1 MSVGMAASLCGG
13 CLRGRMRLPLLI
25 KINRAGHASHGS
37 ATRPALFLISS
48 ERKSLPYRFTVTAYW
63 AIHNI
68 LFLKYT
74 SASFR
79 RLYHKLTVY
88 GMVCLIPYWMI
99 AAAKTGILLN
109 GTEGVIR
116 TWYNKKDRADLA
128 DYNLLLKEVEMG
140 AQGADERLTLLKGS
154 MSNTAQ
160 AAVKAANGGVV
171 ALDKLN
177 KGFNWAALG
186 ATALNAAISFGI
198 SVLLS
203 AAVSLIS
210 NYIHRLERAHQATAE
225 TIAEYEKQESSIAS
239 LNDSLDKNYGKL
251 RELHALK
258 DTDKWNDTLEEQYK
272 TLQRQT
278 LELEQQLELE
288 RSKATLTQK
297 DVADKLKD
305 EANKNENQ
313 GYVSRIRMDRVAM
326 HTHGGAVNTRAALSE
341 SEYIDESIGI
351 IENLNNVQ
359 SNTGRLTAIQVQQYQ
374 DIARELMRILTLRQ
388 EWIKQGEGNPWLT
401 IEIDQW
407 KELVRTIQGV
417 LNPDI
422 YNFKGPDDTAG
433 YVSRSIESA
442 PKAVYAQIQ
451 GADKTDFLNQT
462 SKDSAAYA
470 WVTEQ
475 AHKAQMSVEAYVDE
489 LVKLSI
495 MTDNVV
501 PKQDDLASSLLDIAK
516 VANNDLED
524 AAKAYE
530 ALESAVSDYN
540 DAGYITDDT
549 LQAINDRLPG
559 VLELLMDEN
568 GQLTDNAA
576 AAMGSTDSLI
586 KFIRAQL
593 QAQLE
598 AARTN
603 YQNLVNELN
612 RVKAAADGSAASMA
626 AVIAAQANLA
636 LAGKGVQDA
645 QDALDNFNKYAE
657 SGAFTSKGRSGGGGG
672 SKSIYSQQYEEITNL
687 TEHYIKMSEL
697 RQKRMSEESD
707 EYKAESK
714 QQFLYYQQLAQQTY
728 AEISRLRAKG
738 YTEADAD
745 FRKLLQNY
753 EGYLNSMYDIAK
765 AMWEQEKQERIKAIQ
780 QQIDDENDRWES
792 RKKQLD
798 HEKDYYEALLD
809 LEERYLDTIGDV
821 HKEIRSLDKELAA
834 AKAYPEGTN
843 LSLFT
848 DDEHDHLVAQLRDV
862 EAEATD
868 LYTKYQEKLA
878 SVSAENT
885 YELSHITDEFQRQY
899 EILLKQY
906 EISKAD
912 LAVARA
918 RRELENVLNERN
930 VAMLVNGV
938 WTWVAD
944 PESVKAAVEA
954 VYDAEQDAEDKLT
967 DLFNTQR
974 TQLLEETISNIEL
987 QTNIEQ
993 AAHDKI
999 IEGLEKMIEEI
1010 EDMEFVFEDFIQQ
1023 LLDGADGIAAALA
1036 SAIAAINAAASG
1048 IGGGGPGGS
1057 GPGAGGS
1064 YTPKTGVPVIAKKGY
1079 KEGYTVMLKPNGE
1092 VRVAPDPILEDI
1104 KKMAHDKNREKVLG
1118 RYAAGGVADYTGHAH
1133 LDGSKSS
1140 PEVIFNSNDAAKLY
1154 HLVHTTPN
1162 LVDKLIGNVQA
1173 KFEAIL
1179 PAGFKGSGNPSM
1191 TTDNSR
1197 KVYWNGN
1204 VLMEGHDADNFLTM
1218 LERVLPV
1225 V

>member
-1 MSVGMAASLCGG
+1 
-13 CLRGRMRLPLLI
+13 
-25 KINRAGHASHGS
+25 
-37 ATRPALFLISS
+37 
-48 ERKSLPYRFTVTAYW
+48 
-63 AIHNI
+63 
-68 LFLKYT
+68 
-74 SASFR
+74 
-79 RLYHKLTVY
+79 
-88 GMVCLIPYWMI
+88 MVCLIPYWMI
-99 AAAKTGILLN
+99 VAAKTGILLN
-109 GTEGVIR
+109 GTKGVIR
-116 TWYNKKDRADLA
+116 TWYNKKDIADLA

-140 AQGADERLTLLKGS
+140 AQGADKRLQLLTGS
-154 MSNTAQ
+154 MSSTAQ
-160 AAVKAANGGVV
+160 AAVKAANGGTV
-171 ALDKLN
+171 AITNLGKTFD
-177 KGFNWAALG
+177 WAALK
-186 ATALNAAISFGI
+186 AQALNAAVGMGIGLLIS
-198 SVLLS
+198 L
-203 AAVSLIS
+203 AVSTLTTLID
-210 NYIHRLERAHQATAE
+210 NYIRRVEIAHEATAE
-225 TIAEYEKQESSIAS
+225 TIADYEKQESSIAS
-239 LNDSLDKNYGKL
+239 LNNSLDENYGKL

-278 LELEQQLELE
+278 LELEQQLALE
-288 RSKATLTQK
+288 ESKAALTQK

-313 GYVSRIRMDRVAM
+313 AYASRIRMDRVVM
-326 HTHGGAVNTRAALSE
+326 HTHGGAVNTRASLSE

-359 SNTGRLTAIQVQQYQ
+359 IKTGRLTASQVQQYQ
-374 DIARELMRILTLRQ
+374 DIARELMRIVTLRQ

-401 IEIDQW
+401 VEIDQW
-407 KELVRTIQGV
+407 KELVRRIQGV

-422 YNFKGPDDTAG
+422 YNFVGLEDTTG
-433 YVSRSIESA
+433 YVRRSIESA
-442 PKAVYAQIQ
+442 LKSGELSQAVYAAQIQ

-475 AHKAQMSVEAYVDE
+475 AHKARMSVEAYVDE
-489 LVKLSI
+489 LVKLGI

-524 AAKAYE
+524 AAEAFE

-697 RQKRMSEESD
+697 RQKRMSEESS
-707 EYKAESK
+707 EYKAESR
-714 QQFLYYQQLAQQTY
+714 QQFLYYQQLAEQTY

-738 YTEADAD
+738 YTEANAD

-753 EGYLNSMYDIAK
+753 ESYLGSMYSIAK
-765 AMWEQEKQERIKAIQ
+765 AIWEQEKQERIDAIQ
-780 QQIDDENDRWES
+780 DQIDAENDRWEA
-792 RKKQLD
+792 REKQLN
-798 HEKDYYEALLD
+798 HEKDYYKALLE
-809 LEERYLDTIGDV
+809 LEQKYLDTIGDI
-821 HKEIRSLDKELAA
+821 HTEIRDLDKELAM
-834 AKAYPEGTN
+834 AKVYPEGTN
-843 LSLFT
+843 LDLFT
-848 DDEHDHLVAQLRDV
+848 DEEHDRLVAQLRDI
-862 EAEATD
+862 EKEATN
-868 LYTKYQEKLA
+868 LYTKYQEKLS
-878 SVSAENT
+878 SVAADNT

-954 VYDAEQDAEDKLT
+954 VYEAEQTSEDALT

-987 QTNIEQ
+987 QRATEE
-993 AAHDKI
+993 AMHDKI
-999 IEGLEKMIEEI
+999 IEGLQDQLEQIRKTKFCFEE
-1010 EDMEFVFEDFIQQ
+1010 FIKT
-1023 LLDGADGIAAALA
+1023 LLEGADGVAAAIASLIASLA
-1036 SAIAAINAAASG
+1036 G
-1048 IGGGGPGGS
+1048 FTGGGS
-1057 GPGAGGS
+1057 
-1064 YTPKTGVPVIAKKGY
+1064 KKGGTTTTT
-1079 KEGYTVMLKPNGE
+1079 KPRNDLKVYNK
-1092 VRVAPDPILEDI
+1092 RS
-1104 KKMAHDKNREKVLG
+1104 KNDLTQSKHSKNDLTQSKRSKNDLTQSKRLKLG
-1118 RYAAGGVADYTGHAH
+1118 GTGRGSSFATGGVVNFTGPAH
-1133 LDGSKSS
+1133 LDGTQTD
-1140 PEVIFNSNDAAKLY
+1140 PEVIFNSADAAKLY

-1162 LVDKLIGNVQA
+1162 LVDKLLGNVQA
-1173 KFEAIL
+1173 KFEAVL

>member
-1 MSVGMAASLCGG
+1 
-13 CLRGRMRLPLLI
+13 
-25 KINRAGHASHGS
+25 
-37 ATRPALFLISS
+37 
-48 ERKSLPYRFTVTAYW
+48 
-63 AIHNI
+63 
-68 LFLKYT
+68 
-74 SASFR
+74 
-79 RLYHKLTVY
+79 
-88 GMVCLIPYWMI
+88 MVCLIPYWMI

-109 GTEGVIR
+109 GTKGVIR
-116 TWYNKKDRADLA
+116 TWYNKKDIEDLTE
-128 DYNLLLKEVEMG
+128 YNLLLKEVEMG
-140 AQGADERLTLLKGS
+140 AQGADKRLQLFSGT

-160 AAVKAANGGVV
+160 AAARAANGGVV

-210 NYIHRLERAHQATAE
+210 NYIHRLEIAHEATAQ

-239 LNDSLDKNYGKL
+239 LNDSLDENYGKL

-288 RSKATLTQK
+288 EAKATLTQK

-313 GYVSRIRMDRVAM
+313 GYVSRIRMDRVVM

-359 SNTGRLTAIQVQQYQ
+359 SQTGRLTAIQVQQYQ

-401 IEIDQW
+401 TEIDQW

-422 YNFKGPDDTAG
+422 YNFKGLEDTTG
-433 YVSRSIESA
+433 YVRRSIESA
-442 PKAVYAQIQ
+442 PPAYAAQIQ

-489 LVKLSI
+489 LVRLDI

-738 YTEADAD
+738 YTEANAD

-780 QQIDDENDRWES
+780 KQIDDENDRWES

>member
-1 MSVGMAASLCGG
+1 
-13 CLRGRMRLPLLI
+13 
-25 KINRAGHASHGS
+25 
-37 ATRPALFLISS
+37 
-48 ERKSLPYRFTVTAYW
+48 
-63 AIHNI
+63 
-68 LFLKYT
+68 
-74 SASFR
+74 
-79 RLYHKLTVY
+79 
-88 GMVCLIPYWMI
+88 MI
-99 AAAKTGILLN
+99 VAAKTGILLN
-109 GTEGVIR
+109 GTKGVIR
-116 TWYNKKDRADLA
+116 TWYNKKDIADLA

-140 AQGADERLTLLKGS
+140 AQGADIRLASLKGS
-154 MSNTAQ
+154 MSSTAQ
-160 AAVKAANGGVV
+160 AAVKAANGGTV
-171 ALDKLN
+171 ALTNLGKTFD
-177 KGFNWAALG
+177 WAALK
-186 ATALNAAISFGI
+186 AQALNAAVGMGIGLLIS
-198 SVLLS
+198 L
-203 AAVSLIS
+203 AVSTLTTLID
-210 NYIHRLERAHQATAE
+210 NYIRRLEIAHEATAE

-272 TLQRQT
+272 TLQNQT
-278 LELEQQLELE
+278 LELEQQLALE
-288 RSKATLTQK
+288 EAKVALTQK

-313 GYVSRIRMDRVAM
+313 TYVSRIRMDRVVM
-326 HTHGGAVNTRAALSE
+326 HTHGGAVNTRDALSE

-359 SNTGRLTAIQVQQYQ
+359 SENGRLTASQVQQYQ
-374 DIARELMRILTLRQ
+374 DIARELMRIVTLRQ

-401 IEIDQW
+401 VEIDQW
-407 KELVRTIQGV
+407 KELVRRIQGV

-422 YNFKGPDDTAG
+422 YNFVGLEDTTG
-433 YVSRSIESA
+433 YVRRSIESA
-442 PKAVYAQIQ
+442 LKSGELSRAVYAAQIQ

-475 AHKAQMSVEAYVDE
+475 AHKARMSVEAYVDE
-489 LVKLSI
+489 LVKLGI

-516 VANNDLED
+516 VANNDLEA

-559 VLELLMDEN
+559 VLDLLMDEN

-738 YTEADAD
+738 YTEANAD

-780 QQIDDENDRWES
+780 KQIDDENDRWES

-1048 IGGGGPGGS
+1048 IGGGGGSGGS
-1057 GPGAGGS
+1057 GSGAGGS
-1064 YTPKTGVPVIAKKGY
+1064 YTPKTGVPVIA

-1162 LVDKLIGNVQA
+1162 LVDKLLGNVQA
-1173 KFEAIL
+1173 KFEAVL
-1179 PAGFKGSGNPSM
+1179 PAGFNGSSNPSM

>member
-1 MSVGMAASLCGG
+1 M
-13 CLRGRMRLPLLI
+13 
-25 KINRAGHASHGS
+25 
-37 ATRPALFLISS
+37 
-48 ERKSLPYRFTVTAYW
+48 
-63 AIHNI
+63 
-68 LFLKYT
+68 T
-74 SASFR
+74 S
-79 RLYHKLTVY
+79 
-88 GMVCLIPYWMI
+88 
-99 AAAKTGILLN
+99 
-109 GTEGVIR
+109 
-116 TWYNKKDRADLA
+116 
-128 DYNLLLKEVEMG
+128 
-140 AQGADERLTLLKGS
+140 
-154 MSNTAQ
+154 TAQ
-160 AAVKAANGGVV
+160 AAAKAANGGTV
-171 ALDKLN
+171 ALKNLGDT
-177 KGFNWAALG
+177 FDWAALK
-186 ATALNAAISFGI
+186 AQALNAAVGMGIGLLIS
-198 SVLLS
+198 L
-203 AAVSLIS
+203 AVSTLTTLID
-210 NYIHRLERAHQATAE
+210 NYIRRAEIAHEATAE
-225 TIAEYEKQESSIAS
+225 TIAEYEKQESSLAS

-272 TLQRQT
+272 TLQNQT
-278 LELEQQLELE
+278 LELEQQLALE
-288 RSKATLTQK
+288 EAKATLNQK

-305 EANKNENQ
+305 EAETTEGVLYYNPVDGNEAPHQ
-313 GYVSRIRMDRVAM
+313 ASWWESFGVSGPITSSTTGLTVAW
-326 HTHGGAVNTRAALSE
+326 
-341 SEYIDESIGI
+341 
-351 IENLNNVQ
+351 VQ
-359 SNTGRLTAIQVQQYQ
+359 SQSETVQDVISKLEEYNAILEQGNELTVEQVERYRNLAKFLSPIITQY
-374 DIARELMRILTLRQ
+374 Q

-401 IEIDQW
+401 TEIDQW
-407 KELVRTIQGV
+407 KELVRIIQGV

-422 YNFKGPDDTAG
+422 YNFKGLEDTTG
-433 YVSRSIESA
+433 YVRRSIESA
-442 PKAVYAQIQ
+442 LQSGELSQAVYAAQIQ

-475 AHKAQMSVEAYVDE
+475 AHAAQMSVEAYVDE
-489 LVKLSI
+489 LVKLGI

-645 QDALDNFNKYAE
+645 QDALDHFNKYAE

-697 RQKRMSEESD
+697 RQKRMNEESS
-707 EYKAESK
+707 EYKAESR
-714 QQFLYYQQLAQQTY
+714 QQFLYYQQLAEQTY

-738 YTEADAD
+738 YTEANAD

-753 EGYLNSMYDIAK
+753 ESYLGSMYSIAK
-765 AMWEQEKQERIKAIQ
+765 AIWEQEKQERMEAVQ
-780 QQIDDENDRWES
+780 DQIDAENDRWEA
-792 RKKQLD
+792 REKQLN
-798 HEKDYYEALLD
+798 HERDYYKALLE
-809 LEERYLDTIGDV
+809 LEQKYLDTIGDI
-821 HKEIRSLDKELAA
+821 HTEIRDLDKELAM
-834 AKAYPEGTN
+834 AKVYPEGTN
-843 LSLFT
+843 LDLFT
-848 DDEHDHLVAQLRDV
+848 DEEHDRLVAQLRDI
-862 EAEATD
+862 EKEATN
-868 LYTKYQEKLA
+868 LYTKYQEKLS
-878 SVSAENT
+878 SVAADNT

-954 VYDAEQDAEDKLT
+954 VYEAEQTSEDALT

-987 QTNIEQ
+987 QR
-993 AAHDKI
+993 AAEEAMHDKI
-999 IEGLEKMIEEI
+999 IDGLQDSLEQVQK
-1010 EDMEFVFEDFIQQ
+1010 MEFCFEEFIQT
-1023 LLDGADGIAAALA
+1023 LLEGTDGIASAFAA
-1036 SAIAAINAAASG
+1036 AIAKLSG
-1048 IGGGGPGGS
+1048 VFGNGKAGGGKNKQIVVSAGSKRPTGLNDGDIIYYRDGGGS
-1057 GPGAGGS
+1057 
-1064 YTPKTGVPVIAKKGY
+1064 V
-1079 KEGYTVMLKPNGE
+1079 N
-1092 VRVAPDPILEDI
+1092 PILVGGPNPLPIGFAKGSFSKPAYTGKGNEWWNEVI
-1104 KKMAHDKNREKVLG
+1104 LKYGGKG
-1118 RYAAGGVADYTGHAH
+1118 WGPSFSTGGVVNFTGPAH
-1133 LDGSKSS
+1133 LDGTQTD
-1140 PEVIFNSNDAAKLY
+1140 PEVIFNSADAAKLY

>member
-1 MSVGMAASLCGG
+1 MLV
-13 CLRGRMRLPLLI
+13 I
-25 KINRAGHASHGS
+25 
-37 ATRPALFLISS
+37 
-48 ERKSLPYRFTVTAYW
+48 
-63 AIHNI
+63 
-68 LFLKYT
+68 
-74 SASFR
+74 
-79 RLYHKLTVY
+79 
-88 GMVCLIPYWMI
+88 
-99 AAAKTGILLN
+99 AAKTGTLIGGQSATIRSWYSKQDIKDITYYNQLVDLMNRGKLSASELN
-109 GTEGVIR
+109 EEIS
-116 TWYNKKDRADLA
+116 DLSQ
-128 DYNLLLKEVEMG
+128 N
-140 AQGADERLTLLKGS
+140 

-160 AAVKAANGGVV
+160 AAVKAANGGTV
-171 ALDKLN
+171 ALTNLGKTFD
-177 KGFNWAALG
+177 WAALK
-186 ATALNAAISFGI
+186 AQALNAAVGMGIGLLIS
-198 SVLLS
+198 L
-203 AAVSLIS
+203 AVSTLTTLID
-210 NYIHRLERAHQATAE
+210 NYIRRVEIAHEATAE
-225 TIAEYEKQESSIAS
+225 TIADYEKQESSIAS
-239 LNDSLDKNYGKL
+239 LNNSLDENYGKL

-278 LELEQQLELE
+278 LELEQQLALE
-288 RSKATLTQK
+288 ESKAALTQK

-313 GYVSRIRMDRVAM
+313 TYVSRIRMDRVVT
-326 HTHGGAVNTRAALSE
+326 HTHGGAVNTRASLSE

-359 SNTGRLTAIQVQQYQ
+359 IKTGRLTASQVQQYQ
-374 DIARELMRILTLRQ
+374 DIARELMRIVTLRQ

-401 IEIDQW
+401 VEIDQW
-407 KELVRTIQGV
+407 KELVRYIQGV

-422 YNFKGPDDTAG
+422 YNFKGSEDTTG
-433 YVSRSIESA
+433 YVRRSIESA

-470 WVTEQ
+470 WVAEQ
-475 AHKAQMSVEAYVDE
+475 AHNARMSVEEYVDE
-489 LVKLSI
+489 LVKLGI

-530 ALESAVSDYN
+530 ALEGAVSDYN

-612 RVKAAADGSAASMA
+612 RVKAAADGSVASIF
-626 AVIAAQANLA
+626 AVSDAQTALA

-645 QDALDNFNKYAE
+645 QDALDRFNKYAE

-738 YTEADAD
+738 YTEANAD

-780 QQIDDENDRWES
+780 KQIDDENDRWES

-1048 IGGGGPGGS
+1048 IGGGPGGS

-1064 YTPKTGVPVIAKKGY
+1064 YTPKTGVPVIAKGVPVIA

-1162 LVDKLIGNVQA
+1162 LVDKLLGNVQA
-1173 KFEAIL
+1173 KFEAVL
-1179 PAGFKGSGNPSM
+1179 PAGFKGNGNPSM

>member
-1 MSVGMAASLCGG
+1 
-13 CLRGRMRLPLLI
+13 
-25 KINRAGHASHGS
+25 
-37 ATRPALFLISS
+37 
-48 ERKSLPYRFTVTAYW
+48 
-63 AIHNI
+63 
-68 LFLKYT
+68 
-74 SASFR
+74 
-79 RLYHKLTVY
+79 
-88 GMVCLIPYWMI
+88 MVCLIPYWMI
-99 AAAKTGILLN
+99 VAAKTGILLN
-109 GTEGVIR
+109 GTKGVIR
-116 TWYNKKDRADLA
+116 TWYNKKDIADLA

-140 AQGADERLTLLKGS
+140 AQGADIRLASLKGS
-154 MSNTAQ
+154 MSSTAQ
-160 AAVKAANGGVV
+160 AAVKAANGGTV
-171 ALDKLN
+171 ALTNLGKTFD
-177 KGFNWAALG
+177 WAALK
-186 ATALNAAISFGI
+186 AQALNAAVGMGIGLLIS
-198 SVLLS
+198 L
-203 AAVSLIS
+203 AVSTLTTLID
-210 NYIHRLERAHQATAE
+210 NYIRRAEIAHEATAE
-225 TIAEYEKQESSIAS
+225 TIADYEKQESSIAS
-239 LNDSLDKNYGKL
+239 LNNSLDENYGKL

-278 LELEQQLELE
+278 LELEQQLALE
-288 RSKATLTQK
+288 ESKAALTQK

-305 EANKNENQ
+305 EAETTEGALYYNPVDGNEAPHQ
-313 GYVSRIRMDRVAM
+313 ASWWESFGVRGPITSSTTGLTVAW
-326 HTHGGAVNTRAALSE
+326 
-341 SEYIDESIGI
+341 
-351 IENLNNVQ
+351 VQ
-359 SNTGRLTAIQVQQYQ
+359 SQSETVQDVIGKLEEYNAILENGNELTVEQVEHYRNLAEFLSPIITQY
-374 DIARELMRILTLRQ
+374 Q

-401 IEIDQW
+401 VEIDQW
-407 KELVRTIQGV
+407 KELVRIIQDV

-422 YNFKGPDDTAG
+422 YNFKGPEDTTG
-433 YVSRSIESA
+433 YVRRSIESA

-470 WVTEQ
+470 WVAEQ
-475 AHKAQMSVEAYVDE
+475 AHNARMSVEEYVDE
-489 LVKLSI
+489 LVKLGI

-530 ALESAVSDYN
+530 ALEGAVSDYN

-612 RVKAAADGSAASMA
+612 RVKAAADGSVASIF
-626 AVIAAQANLA
+626 AVSDAQTALA

-645 QDALDNFNKYAE
+645 QDALDRFNKYAE

-738 YTEADAD
+738 YTEANAD

-780 QQIDDENDRWES
+780 KQIDDENDRWES

-1048 IGGGGPGGS
+1048 IGGGPGGSGPGGS

-1064 YTPKTGVPVIAKKGY
+1064 YTPKTGVPVIAKK
-1079 KEGYTVMLKPNGE
+1079 GYTVMLKPNGE

-1162 LVDKLIGNVQA
+1162 LVDKLLGNVQA
-1173 KFEAIL
+1173 EFEAVL

>member
-1 MSVGMAASLCGG
+1 
-13 CLRGRMRLPLLI
+13 
-25 KINRAGHASHGS
+25 
-37 ATRPALFLISS
+37 
-48 ERKSLPYRFTVTAYW
+48 
-63 AIHNI
+63 
-68 LFLKYT
+68 
-74 SASFR
+74 
-79 RLYHKLTVY
+79 
-88 GMVCLIPYWMI
+88 MVCLIPYWMI

-109 GTEGVIR
+109 GTKGVIR
-116 TWYNKKDRADLA
+116 TWYNKKDIEQLA

-140 AQGADERLTLLKGS
+140 AQGADKRLQLLTGS
-154 MSNTAQ
+154 MSSTAQ
-160 AAVKAANGGVV
+160 AAVKAANGGTV
-171 ALDKLN
+171 ALKNLGYAFD
-177 KGFNWAALG
+177 WAALK
-186 ATALNAAISFGI
+186 AQALNAAVGMGIGLLIS
-198 SVLLS
+198 L
-203 AAVSLIS
+203 AVSTLTTLID
-210 NYIHRLERAHQATAE
+210 NYTHRLERAHEATAE
-225 TIAEYEKQESSIAS
+225 TIAEYEKQESSLAS

-272 TLQRQT
+272 TLQSQT

-288 RSKATLTQK
+288 KAKATLTQK

-313 GYVSRIRMDRVAM
+313 TYASRIRMEPVRN
-326 HTHGGAVNTRAALSE
+326 THGGAAKARAELSE

-351 IENLNNVQ
+351 IKHLNNVQ
-359 SNTGRLTAIQVQQYQ
+359 SENGRLTASQVQLYQ
-374 DIARELMRILTLRQ
+374 DVASELMRIVTLRQ

-401 IEIDQW
+401 VEIDQW
-407 KELVRTIQGV
+407 KELVRIIQGV

-422 YNFKGPDDTAG
+422 YNFVEPEDTTG
-433 YVSRSIESA
+433 YVRRSIESA
-442 PKAVYAQIQ
+442 LQSGELSQAVYAQIQ

-475 AHKAQMSVEAYVDE
+475 AHAAQMSVEAYVDE
-489 LVKLSI
+489 LVKLGI

-524 AAKAYE
+524 AAEAYE

-657 SGAFTSKGRSGGGGG
+657 SGAFTSKGKSGGGGG

-697 RQKRMSEESD
+697 RQKRMNEESS
-707 EYKAESK
+707 EYKAESR
-714 QQFLYYQQLAQQTY
+714 QQFLYYQQLAEQTY

-738 YTEADAD
+738 YTEANAD

-753 EGYLNSMYDIAK
+753 ESYLGSMYSIAK
-765 AMWEQEKQERIKAIQ
+765 AIWEQEKQERMEAVQ
-780 QQIDDENDRWES
+780 DQIDAENDRWEA
-792 RKKQLD
+792 REKQLN
-798 HEKDYYEALLD
+798 HERDYYKALLE
-809 LEERYLDTIGDV
+809 LEQKYLDTIGDI
-821 HKEIRSLDKELAA
+821 HTEIRDLDKELAM
-834 AKAYPEGTN
+834 AKVYLEGTN
-843 LSLFT
+843 LDLFT
-848 DDEHDHLVAQLRDV
+848 DEEHDRLVAQLRDI
-862 EAEATD
+862 EKEATN
-868 LYTKYQEKLA
+868 LYTKYQEKLS
-878 SVSAENT
+878 SVAADNT

-954 VYDAEQDAEDKLT
+954 VYEAEQTSEDALT

-987 QTNIEQ
+987 QRATEE
-993 AAHDKI
+993 AMHDKI
-999 IEGLEKMIEEI
+999 IEGLQDQLEQIRKTKFCFEE
-1010 EDMEFVFEDFIQQ
+1010 FIKT
-1023 LLDGADGIAAALA
+1023 LLEGADGVAAAIASLIASLA
-1036 SAIAAINAAASG
+1036 G
-1048 IGGGGPGGS
+1048 FTGGGS
-1057 GPGAGGS
+1057 
-1064 YTPKTGVPVIAKKGY
+1064 KKGGTTTTT
-1079 KEGYTVMLKPNGE
+1079 KPRNDLKVYNK
-1092 VRVAPDPILEDI
+1092 RS
-1104 KKMAHDKNREKVLG
+1104 KNDLTQSKHSKNDLTQSKRSKNDLTQSKRLKLG
-1118 RYAAGGVADYTGHAH
+1118 GTGRGSSFATGGVVNFTGPAH
-1133 LDGSKSS
+1133 LDGTQTD
-1140 PEVIFNSNDAAKLY
+1140 PEVIFNSADAAKLY

-1204 VLMEGHDADNFLTM
+1204 VLMEGQDADNFLTM

>member
-1 MSVGMAASLCGG
+1 
-13 CLRGRMRLPLLI
+13 
-25 KINRAGHASHGS
+25 
-37 ATRPALFLISS
+37 
-48 ERKSLPYRFTVTAYW
+48 
-63 AIHNI
+63 
-68 LFLKYT
+68 
-74 SASFR
+74 
-79 RLYHKLTVY
+79 
-88 GMVCLIPYWMI
+88 MVCLIPYWMI

-109 GTEGVIR
+109 GTKGVIR
-116 TWYNKKDRADLA
+116 TWYNKKDREDLA
-128 DYNLLLKEVEMG
+128 DYNLLLKEVKIG
-140 AQGADERLTLLKGS
+140 AQGADERLKLLKGS

-186 ATALNAAISFGI
+186 AAALNAAVNFGL
-198 SVLLS
+198 SVFLS
-203 AAVSLIS
+203 VAVSLIS
-210 NYIHRLERAHQATAE
+210 DYIHRVERAHEATAE
-225 TIAEYEKQESSIAS
+225 TIAEYEKQESSVAS
-239 LNDSLDKNYGKL
+239 FNDSLDENYSKL
-251 RELHALK
+251 RELRALK

-272 TLQRQT
+272 TLQSQT
-278 LELEQQLELE
+278 LELEQQLALE
-288 RSKATLTQK
+288 EAKAALTQK

-313 GYVSRIRMDRVAM
+313 AYVSRIRMDRVVM
-326 HTHGGAVNTRAALSE
+326 HTHGGAVNTGAALSE

-359 SNTGRLTAIQVQQYQ
+359 SENGRLTASQVQQYR
-374 DIARELMRILTLRQ
+374 DIARELMSIVALRQ

-401 IEIDQW
+401 TEIDQW
-407 KELVRTIQGV
+407 KELVRIIQGV

-422 YNFKGPDDTAG
+422 YNFKGLDDTTG
-433 YVSRSIESA
+433 YVRRGINSA
-442 PKAVYAQIQ
+442 LQSGELSQAVYAAQIQ

-462 SKDSAAYA
+462 SKNSAAYA

-475 AHKAQMSVEAYVDE
+475 AHNACMSVEAYVDE
-489 LVKLSI
+489 LVKLGI

-530 ALESAVSDYN
+530 ALEDAVSDYN

-603 YQNLVNELN
+603 YQNLVDELN
-612 RVKAAADGSAASMA
+612 RVKAAADGSAVSMA
-626 AVIAAQANLA
+626 AVFAARANLA
-636 LAGKGVQDA
+636 LAGQGVQDA
-645 QDALDNFNKYAE
+645 QDALDNFNEYVE
-657 SGAFTSKGRSGGGGG
+657 SGAFTSKGKSGGGGG

-738 YTEADAD
+738 YTEANAD

-753 EGYLNSMYDIAK
+753 EGYLGSMYSIAK
-765 AMWEQEKQERIKAIQ
+765 AIWEQEKQERMEAVQ
-780 QQIDDENDRWES
+780 DQIDAENDRWEA
-792 RKKQLD
+792 REKQLN
-798 HEKDYYEALLD
+798 HEKDYYKALLE
-809 LEERYLDTIGDV
+809 LEQKYLDTIGDI
-821 HKEIRSLDKELAA
+821 HTEIRDLDKELAM
-834 AKAYPEGTN
+834 AKVYPEGTN
-843 LSLFT
+843 LDLFT
-848 DDEHDHLVAQLRDV
+848 DEEHDRLVAQLRDI
-862 EAEATD
+862 EKEATN
-868 LYTKYQEKLA
+868 LYTKYQEKLS
-878 SVSAENT
+878 SVAADNT

-944 PESVKAAVEA
+944 PEAVKAAVEA
-954 VYDAEQDAEDKLT
+954 VYDAKQTSEDALT

-987 QTNIEQ
+987 QR
-993 AAHDKI
+993 AAEEAMHDKI
-999 IEGLEKMIEEI
+999 IEGLQDQLEQIRKTKFCFEE
-1010 EDMEFVFEDFIQQ
+1010 FIKT
-1023 LLDGADGIAAALA
+1023 LLEGATGVAAALA

-1048 IGGGGPGGS
+1048 IGGGGGSDGS
-1057 GPGAGGS
+1057 GSGAGGS
-1064 YTPKTGVPVIAKKGY
+1064 YTPKTGVPVIA

-1162 LVDKLIGNVQA
+1162 LVDKLLGNVQA

-1179 PAGFKGSGNPSM
+1179 PAGFKGSSNPSM

>member
-1 MSVGMAASLCGG
+1 M
-13 CLRGRMRLPLLI
+13 
-25 KINRAGHASHGS
+25 
-37 ATRPALFLISS
+37 
-48 ERKSLPYRFTVTAYW
+48 
-63 AIHNI
+63 
-68 LFLKYT
+68 
-74 SASFR
+74 
-79 RLYHKLTVY
+79 
-88 GMVCLIPYWMI
+88 
-99 AAAKTGILLN
+99 
-109 GTEGVIR
+109 GVIR
-116 TWYNKKDRADLA
+116 SWVTKKDVEQLTR
-128 DYNLLLKEVEMG
+128 YNAVLSEVKTMSEDTQKNLDKM
-140 AQGADERLTLLKGS
+140 KSS
-154 MSNTAQ
+154 MSNTAK
-160 AAVKAANGGVV
+160 AAIEAANGGVV

-210 NYIHRLERAHQATAE
+210 NYIRRVEIAHEATAE
-225 TIAEYEKQESSIAS
+225 TIAEYEKQESFIAS
-239 LNDSLDKNYGKL
+239 LNDSLDENYGKL

-272 TLQRQT
+272 TLQNQT
-278 LELEQQLELE
+278 LELEQQLALE
-288 RSKATLTQK
+288 ESKAALTQK

-313 GYVSRIRMDRVAM
+313 TYVSRIRMDRVVT
-326 HTHGGAVNTRAALSE
+326 HTHGGAVNTRASLSE
-341 SEYIDESIGI
+341 SEYIDESIDI
-351 IENLNNVQ
+351 IKNLNNVQ
-359 SNTGRLTAIQVQQYQ
+359 SENGRLTASQVQQYQ
-374 DIARELMRILTLRQ
+374 DIARELMRIVTLRQ

-401 IEIDQW
+401 VEIDQW
-407 KELVRTIQGV
+407 KELVRRIQGV

-422 YNFKGPDDTAG
+422 YNFVGLEDTTG
-433 YVSRSIESA
+433 YVRRSIESA
-442 PKAVYAQIQ
+442 LKSGELSQAVYAAKIQ

-470 WVTEQ
+470 WVAEQ
-475 AHKAQMSVEAYVDE
+475 AHNARMSVEEYVDE
-489 LVKLSI
+489 LVKLGI

-524 AAKAYE
+524 AAEAYE
-530 ALESAVSDYN
+530 ALEGAVSDYN

-612 RVKAAADGSAASMA
+612 RVKAAADGSVASIF
-626 AVIAAQANLA
+626 AVSDAQTALA

-645 QDALDNFNKYAE
+645 QDALDRFNKYAE

-738 YTEADAD
+738 YTEANAD

-780 QQIDDENDRWES
+780 KQIDDENDRWES

-1048 IGGGGPGGS
+1048 IGGGPGGS

-1064 YTPKTGVPVIAKKGY
+1064 YTPKTGVPVIAKGVPVIA

-1092 VRVAPDPILEDI
+1092 VRVEPDPILEDI

-1162 LVDKLIGNVQA
+1162 LVDKLLGNVQA
-1173 KFEAIL
+1173 KFEAVL

>member
-1 MSVGMAASLCGG
+1 ML
-13 CLRGRMRLPLLI
+13 
-25 KINRAGHASHGS
+25 
-37 ATRPALFLISS
+37 
-48 ERKSLPYRFTVTAYW
+48 
-63 AIHNI
+63 
-68 LFLKYT
+68 
-74 SASFR
+74 
-79 RLYHKLTVY
+79 
-88 GMVCLIPYWMI
+88 CLILYSLVI
-99 AAAKTGILLN
+99 AAKTGILLN

-116 TWYNKKDRADLA
+116 TWYNKKDREDLA

-140 AQGADERLTLLKGS
+140 AQGADKRLTLLKGS

-160 AAVKAANGGVV
+160 AAVKAANGGTV
-171 ALDKLN
+171 ALKNLGDT
-177 KGFNWAALG
+177 FDWAALK
-186 ATALNAAISFGI
+186 AQALNAAVGMGIGLLIS
-198 SVLLS
+198 L
-203 AAVSLIS
+203 AVSTLTTLID
-210 NYIHRLERAHQATAE
+210 NYIRRVEIAHEATAE
-225 TIAEYEKQESSIAS
+225 TIADYEKQESSIAS
-239 LNDSLDKNYGKL
+239 LNNSLDENYGKL

-278 LELEQQLELE
+278 LELEQQLALE
-288 RSKATLTQK
+288 ESKAALTQK

-305 EANKNENQ
+305 EAETTEGALYYNPVDGNEAPHQ
-313 GYVSRIRMDRVAM
+313 ASWWESFGVRGPITSSTTGLTVAW
-326 HTHGGAVNTRAALSE
+326 
-341 SEYIDESIGI
+341 
-351 IENLNNVQ
+351 VQ
-359 SNTGRLTAIQVQQYQ
+359 SQSETVQDVIDKLEEYNAILKNGNELTVEQVEHYRNLVEFLSPIITQY
-374 DIARELMRILTLRQ
+374 Q

-401 IEIDQW
+401 VEIDKW
-407 KELVRTIQGV
+407 KELVRYIQGV

-422 YNFKGPDDTAG
+422 YNFKGPEDTTG
-433 YVSRSIESA
+433 YVRRSIESA
-442 PKAVYAQIQ
+442 PKSGELSKAVYAQIQ

-470 WVTEQ
+470 WVAEQ

-489 LVKLSI
+489 LVKLGI

-516 VANNDLED
+516 VANNDIED

-598 AARTN
+598 TARTN

-626 AVIAAQANLA
+626 AVIAAQANLS

-697 RQKRMSEESD
+697 RQKRMSEESS
-707 EYKAESK
+707 EYKAESR
-714 QQFLYYQQLAQQTY
+714 QQFLYYQQLAEQTY

-738 YTEADAD
+738 YTEANAD

-753 EGYLNSMYDIAK
+753 ESYLGSMYSIAK
-765 AMWEQEKQERIKAIQ
+765 AIWEQEKQERIDAIQ
-780 QQIDDENDRWES
+780 DQIDAENDRWEA
-792 RKKQLD
+792 REKQLN
-798 HEKDYYEALLD
+798 HEKDYYKALLE
-809 LEERYLDTIGDV
+809 LEQKYLDTIGDI
-821 HKEIRSLDKELAA
+821 HTEIRDLDKELAM
-834 AKAYPEGTN
+834 AKVYPEGTN
-843 LSLFT
+843 LDLFT
-848 DDEHDHLVAQLRDV
+848 DEEHDRLVAQLRDI
-862 EAEATD
+862 EKEATN
-868 LYTKYQEKLA
+868 LYTKYQEKLS
-878 SVSAENT
+878 SVAADNT

-954 VYDAEQDAEDKLT
+954 VYEAEQTSEDALT

-987 QTNIEQ
+987 QRATEE
-993 AAHDKI
+993 AMHDKI
-999 IEGLEKMIEEI
+999 IEGLQDQLEQIRKTKFCFEE
-1010 EDMEFVFEDFIQQ
+1010 FIKT
-1023 LLDGADGIAAALA
+1023 LLEGADGVAAAIASLIASLA
-1036 SAIAAINAAASG
+1036 G
-1048 IGGGGPGGS
+1048 FTGGGS
-1057 GPGAGGS
+1057 
-1064 YTPKTGVPVIAKKGY
+1064 KKGGTTTTT
-1079 KEGYTVMLKPNGE
+1079 KPRNDLKVYNK
-1092 VRVAPDPILEDI
+1092 RS
-1104 KKMAHDKNREKVLG
+1104 KNNLTQSKHSKNDLTQSKRSKNDLTQSKRLKLG
-1118 RYAAGGVADYTGHAH
+1118 GTGRGSSFATGGVVNFTGPAH
-1133 LDGSKSS
+1133 LDGTQTD
-1140 PEVIFNSNDAAKLY
+1140 PEVIFNSADAAKLY

-1162 LVDKLIGNVQA
+1162 LVDKLLGNVQA
-1173 KFEAIL
+1173 KFEAVL

>member
-1 MSVGMAASLCGG
+1 MTKWLITAAVSGVLPGG
-13 CLRGRMRLPLLI
+13 KM
-25 KINRAGHASHGS
+25 
-37 ATRPALFLISS
+37 
-48 ERKSLPYRFTVTAYW
+48 
-63 AIHNI
+63 
-68 LFLKYT
+68 
-74 SASFR
+74 
-79 RLYHKLTVY
+79 
-88 GMVCLIPYWMI
+88 
-99 AAAKTGILLN
+99 
-109 GTEGVIR
+109 GVIR
-116 TWYNKKDRADLA
+116 SWVTKKDVEQLTR
-128 DYNLLLKEVEMG
+128 YNAVLSEVKTMSEDTQKNLDKM
-140 AQGADERLTLLKGS
+140 KSS
-154 MSNTAQ
+154 MSDTAK
-160 AAVKAANGGVV
+160 AAIEAANGGVV

-239 LNDSLDKNYGKL
+239 LNDSLDENYGKL

-258 DTDKWNDTLEEQYK
+258 DRDKWNDTLEEQYK

-278 LELEQQLELE
+278 LELEQQLTLE
-288 RSKATLTQK
+288 KAKATLTQK

-313 GYVSRIRMDRVAM
+313 GYVSRIRMDRVVM

-359 SNTGRLTAIQVQQYQ
+359 SKTGRLTAIQVQQYQ
-374 DIARELMRILTLRQ
+374 DIASELMRIVTLRQ

-401 IEIDQW
+401 VEIDQW
-407 KELVRTIQGV
+407 KELVRKIQGV

-422 YNFKGPDDTAG
+422 YNFKGLEDTTG
-433 YVSRSIESA
+433 YVRRSIESA

-489 LVKLSI
+489 LVKLDI

-524 AAKAYE
+524 AAEAFE

-559 VLELLMDEN
+559 VLDLLMDEN

-612 RVKAAADGSAASMA
+612 RVKAAADGSAASMN
-626 AVIAAQANLA
+626 AVIAAQTGLA

-657 SGAFTSKGRSGGGGG
+657 SGAFTSKGKSGGGGG

-697 RQKRMSEESD
+697 RQKRMSKESD

-738 YTEADAD
+738 YTAANAD

-780 QQIDDENDRWES
+780 KQIDDENDRWES

-1048 IGGGGPGGS
+1048 IGGGGGSGGS
-1057 GPGAGGS
+1057 GSGDGGS
-1064 YTPKTGVPVIAKKGY
+1064 YTPKTGVPVIAKKRY
-1079 KEGYTVMLKPNGE
+1079 AVMLKPNGE

-1162 LVDKLIGNVQA
+1162 LVDKLLGNVQA
-1173 KFEAIL
+1173 KFEAVL

>member
-1 MSVGMAASLCGG
+1 MGIG
-13 CLRGRMRLPLLI
+13 LLI
-25 KINRAGHASHGS
+25 
-37 ATRPALFLISS
+37 
-48 ERKSLPYRFTVTAYW
+48 SL
-63 AIHNI
+63 
-68 LFLKYT
+68 
-74 SASFR
+74 
-79 RLYHKLTVY
+79 
-88 GMVCLIPYWMI
+88 
-99 AAAKTGILLN
+99 
-109 GTEGVIR
+109 
-116 TWYNKKDRADLA
+116 
-128 DYNLLLKEVEMG
+128 
-140 AQGADERLTLLKGS
+140 
-154 MSNTAQ
+154 
-160 AAVKAANGGVV
+160 
-171 ALDKLN
+171 
-177 KGFNWAALG
+177 
-186 ATALNAAISFGI
+186 
-198 SVLLS
+198 
-203 AAVSLIS
+203 AVSTLTTLID
-210 NYIHRLERAHQATAE
+210 NYIRRVEIAHEATAE
-225 TIAEYEKQESSIAS
+225 TIADYEKQESSIAS
-239 LNDSLDKNYGKL
+239 LNNSLDENYGKL

-278 LELEQQLELE
+278 LELEQQLALE
-288 RSKATLTQK
+288 EAKAALTQK

-305 EANKNENQ
+305 EAEKNENQ
-313 GYVSRIRMDRVAM
+313 AYASRIRMDRVVM
-326 HTHGGAVNTRAALSE
+326 HTHGGAVNTRASLSE
-341 SEYIDESIGI
+341 SEYIDESIDI
-351 IENLNNVQ
+351 IKNLNNVQ
-359 SNTGRLTAIQVQQYQ
+359 SENGRLTASQVQQYQ
-374 DIARELMRILTLRQ
+374 DIARELMRIVTLRQ

-401 IEIDQW
+401 VEIDQW
-407 KELVRTIQGV
+407 KELVRRIQGV

-422 YNFKGPDDTAG
+422 YNFVGLEDTTG
-433 YVSRSIESA
+433 YVRRSIESA
-442 PKAVYAQIQ
+442 LKSGELSQAVYAAQIQ

-475 AHKAQMSVEAYVDE
+475 AHKARMSVEAYVDE
-489 LVKLSI
+489 LVKLGI

-524 AAKAYE
+524 AAEAFE

-559 VLELLMDEN
+559 VLDLLMDEN

-657 SGAFTSKGRSGGGGG
+657 SGAFTSKGKSGGGGG

-738 YTEADAD
+738 YTEANAD

-780 QQIDDENDRWES
+780 KQIDDENDRWES

-1048 IGGGGPGGS
+1048 IGGGPGGSGPGGS

-1064 YTPKTGVPVIAKKGY
+1064 YTPKTGVPVIAKK
-1079 KEGYTVMLKPNGE
+1079 GYTVMLKPNGE

-1162 LVDKLIGNVQA
+1162 LVDKLLGNVQA
-1173 KFEAIL
+1173 KFEAVL

>member
-1 MSVGMAASLCGG
+1 MGGGRTNVVRPNWTIKQDKAAINQYNTLVG
-13 CLRGRMRLPLLI
+13 
-25 KINRAGHASHGS
+25 H
-37 ATRPALFLISS
+37 
-48 ERKSLPYRFTVTAYW
+48 
-63 AIHNI
+63 
-68 LFLKYT
+68 
-74 SASFR
+74 
-79 RLYHKLTVY
+79 
-88 GMVCLIPYWMI
+88 
-99 AAAKTGILLN
+99 
-109 GTEGVIR
+109 
-116 TWYNKKDRADLA
+116 LA
-128 DYNLLLKEVEMG
+128 DG
-140 AQGADERLTLLKGS
+140 RLTLDEYNRVLDKLKA
-154 MSNTAQ
+154 NATDTAK
-160 AAVKAANGGVV
+160 AAIQAANGGTV
-171 ALDKLN
+171 ALKNLGDT
-177 KGFNWAALG
+177 FNWAALK
-186 ATALNAAISFGI
+186 AQALNAAVGMGIGLLIS
-198 SVLLS
+198 L
-203 AAVSLIS
+203 AVSTLTTLID
-210 NYIHRLERAHQATAE
+210 NYTRRAEIAHEATAE

-239 LNDSLDKNYGKL
+239 LNDSLDENYGKL

-278 LELEQQLELE
+278 LELEQQLALE
-288 RSKATLTQK
+288 EAKDALTQK

-305 EANKNENQ
+305 EAETTEGVLYYNPVDGNEAPHQ
-313 GYVSRIRMDRVAM
+313 ASWWESFGVSGPITSSTTGLTVAW
-326 HTHGGAVNTRAALSE
+326 
-341 SEYIDESIGI
+341 
-351 IENLNNVQ
+351 VQ
-359 SNTGRLTAIQVQQYQ
+359 SQSETVQDVIDKLGEYNAILEDGNELTVEQVERYRNLAAFLSPIITQY
-374 DIARELMRILTLRQ
+374 Q

-401 IEIDQW
+401 TEIDQW
-407 KELVRTIQGV
+407 KELVRIIQGV

-422 YNFKGPDDTAG
+422 YNFVGLEDTTG
-433 YVSRSIESA
+433 YVRRSIESA

-489 LVKLSI
+489 LVKLDI

-524 AAKAYE
+524 AAEAYE

-626 AVIAAQANLA
+626 AVIAAQDNLA

-645 QDALDNFNKYAE
+645 QDALDHFNKYAE

-672 SKSIYSQQYEEITNL
+672 SKSIYSKEYEQITDL
-687 TEHYIKMSEL
+687 TEHYIKMSEM
-697 RQKRMSEESD
+697 RQKRMNEESS
-707 EYKAESK
+707 EYKAESR
-714 QQFLYYQQLAQQTY
+714 QQFLYYQQLAEQTY

-738 YTEADAD
+738 YTEANAD

-753 EGYLNSMYDIAK
+753 ESYLGSMYSIAK
-765 AMWEQEKQERIKAIQ
+765 AIWEQEKQERMEAVQ
-780 QQIDDENDRWES
+780 DQIDAENDRWEA
-792 RKKQLD
+792 REKQLN
-798 HEKDYYEALLD
+798 HERDYYKALLE
-809 LEERYLDTIGDV
+809 LEQKYLDTIGDI
-821 HKEIRSLDKELAA
+821 HTEIRDLDKELAM
-834 AKAYPEGTN
+834 AKVYPEGTN
-843 LSLFT
+843 LDLFT
-848 DDEHDHLVAQLRDV
+848 DEEHDRLVAQLRDI
-862 EAEATD
+862 EKEATN
-868 LYTKYQEKLA
+868 LYTKYQERLS
-878 SVSAENT
+878 SVAADNT

-954 VYDAEQDAEDKLT
+954 VYEAEQTSEDALT

-987 QTNIEQ
+987 QRATEE
-993 AAHDKI
+993 AMHDKI
-999 IEGLEKMIEEI
+999 IEGLQDQLEQIRKTKFCFEE
-1010 EDMEFVFEDFIQQ
+1010 FIKT
-1023 LLDGADGIAAALA
+1023 LLEGADGVAAAIASLIASLA
-1036 SAIAAINAAASG
+1036 G
-1048 IGGGGPGGS
+1048 FTGGGS
-1057 GPGAGGS
+1057 
-1064 YTPKTGVPVIAKKGY
+1064 KKGGTTTTT
-1079 KEGYTVMLKPNGE
+1079 KPRNDLKVYNK
-1092 VRVAPDPILEDI
+1092 RSKNDLTQSKHSKNDI
-1104 KKMAHDKNREKVLG
+1104 TQSKRSKNDLTQSKRLKLG
-1118 RYAAGGVADYTGHAH
+1118 GTGRGSSFATGGVVNFTGPAH
-1133 LDGSKSS
+1133 LDGTQTD
-1140 PEVIFNSNDAAKLY
+1140 PEVIFNSADAAKLY

-1162 LVDKLIGNVQA
+1162 LVDKLLGNVQA
-1173 KFEAIL
+1173 KFEAVL

>member
-1 MSVGMAASLCGG
+1 MISAA
-13 CLRGRMRLPLLI
+13 
-25 KINRAGHASHGS
+25 
-37 ATRPALFLISS
+37 T
-48 ERKSLPYRFTVTAYW
+48 
-63 AIHNI
+63 
-68 LFLKYT
+68 
-74 SASFR
+74 
-79 RLYHKLTVY
+79 
-88 GMVCLIPYWMI
+88 
-99 AAAKTGILLN
+99 TGVLLN
-109 GTEGVIR
+109 GEEGVIK
-116 TWYNKKDRADLA
+116 TWASKKDITDLTS
-128 DYNLLLKEVEMG
+128 YNGLLDLINKSTNPDNIKKLNEEMSRLK
-140 AQGADERLTLLKGS
+140 DN

-239 LNDSLDKNYGKL
+239 LNDSLDENYGKL

-288 RSKATLTQK
+288 KAKATLTQK

-313 GYVSRIRMDRVAM
+313 GYVSRIRMDRVVT

-359 SNTGRLTAIQVQQYQ
+359 SKTGRLTAIQVQQYQ

-401 IEIDQW
+401 TEIDQW
-407 KELVRTIQGV
+407 KELVRIIQGV

-422 YNFKGPDDTAG
+422 YNFVGLEDTTG
-433 YVSRSIESA
+433 YVLRSINSL
-442 PKAVYAQIQ
+442 PQAVYAAHIQ

-475 AHKAQMSVEAYVDE
+475 AHAAQMSVEAYVDE
-489 LVKLSI
+489 LVRLGI

-524 AAKAYE
+524 AAEAFE

-612 RVKAAADGSAASMA
+612 RVKAAADSSAASMA
-626 AVIAAQANLA
+626 AVNAAQDNLA

-738 YTEADAD
+738 YTESNAD

-780 QQIDDENDRWES
+780 KQIDNENDRWES

-1048 IGGGGPGGS
+1048 IGGGGGSGGS
-1057 GPGAGGS
+1057 GSGDGGS
-1064 YTPKTGVPVIAKKGY
+1064 YTPKTGVPVIAKKRY
-1079 KEGYTVMLKPNGE
+1079 AVMLKPNGE

-1104 KKMAHDKNREKVLG
+1104 KKMAHDKNREKVLD

-1162 LVDKLIGNVQA
+1162 LVDKLLGNVQA
-1173 KFEAIL
+1173 KFEAVL

>member
-1 MSVGMAASLCGG
+1 
-13 CLRGRMRLPLLI
+13 
-25 KINRAGHASHGS
+25 
-37 ATRPALFLISS
+37 
-48 ERKSLPYRFTVTAYW
+48 
-63 AIHNI
+63 
-68 LFLKYT
+68 
-74 SASFR
+74 
-79 RLYHKLTVY
+79 
-88 GMVCLIPYWMI
+88 MVCLIPYWMI
-99 AAAKTGILLN
+99 PAAKTGILLN
-109 GTEGVIR
+109 GTKGVIR
-116 TWYNKKDRADLA
+116 TWYNKKDIEDLT
-128 DYNLLLKEVEMG
+128 DYNLLLKEVKMG

-160 AAVKAANGGVV
+160 AAAKAANGGTV
-171 ALDKLN
+171 ALKNLGDT
-177 KGFNWAALG
+177 FDWAALK
-186 ATALNAAISFGI
+186 AQALNAAVGMGIGLLIS
-198 SVLLS
+198 L
-203 AAVSLIS
+203 AVSTLTTLID
-210 NYIHRLERAHQATAE
+210 NYTRRAEIAHEATAE

-239 LNDSLDKNYGKL
+239 LNDSLDENYGKL

-359 SNTGRLTAIQVQQYQ
+359 SKTGRLTAIQVQQYQ

-462 SKDSAAYA
+462 PRDSAAYA

-738 YTEADAD
+738 YTEANAD

-780 QQIDDENDRWES
+780 KQIDNENDRWES

-848 DDEHDHLVAQLRDV
+848 DDEHDHLVAQLRDI

-1048 IGGGGPGGS
+1048 IGGGGGSGGS
-1057 GPGAGGS
+1057 GSGAGGS
-1064 YTPKTGVPVIAKKGY
+1064 YTPKTGVPVIAK
-1079 KEGYTVMLKPNGE
+1079 EGYSVMLKPNGE

-1104 KKMAHDKNREKVLG
+1104 KKMAHDKNREKVLS

-1162 LVDKLIGNVQA
+1162 LVDKLLGNVQA

>member
-1 MSVGMAASLCGG
+1 MISAA
-13 CLRGRMRLPLLI
+13 
-25 KINRAGHASHGS
+25 
-37 ATRPALFLISS
+37 T
-48 ERKSLPYRFTVTAYW
+48 
-63 AIHNI
+63 
-68 LFLKYT
+68 
-74 SASFR
+74 
-79 RLYHKLTVY
+79 
-88 GMVCLIPYWMI
+88 
-99 AAAKTGILLN
+99 TGVLLN
-109 GTEGVIR
+109 GKKGIIK
-116 TWYNKKDRADLA
+116 TWTSKKDVTDLTS
-128 DYNLLLKEVEMG
+128 YNGLLDLINKSTNPDNIKKLNEEMSRLK
-140 AQGADERLTLLKGS
+140 DN

-160 AAVKAANGGVV
+160 AAVRAANGGVV
-171 ALDKLN
+171 ALGNLK
-177 KGFNWAALG
+177 KGFDWAALG

-210 NYIHRLERAHQATAE
+210 NYIHRTEIAHEATAE

-239 LNDSLDKNYGKL
+239 LNDSLDENYGKL

-288 RSKATLTQK
+288 EAKATLTQK

-313 GYVSRIRMDRVAM
+313 GYDSRIRMDRVVT

-359 SNTGRLTAIQVQQYQ
+359 SETGRLTASQVQQYQ

-401 IEIDQW
+401 TEIDQW
-407 KELVRTIQGV
+407 KDLVRTIQGV

-422 YNFKGPDDTAG
+422 YNFVGLEDTTG
-433 YVSRSIESA
+433 YVRRSINSL
-442 PKAVYAQIQ
+442 PQAVYAAHIQ

-462 SKDSAAYA
+462 SKDSEAYA
-470 WVTEQ
+470 WVMEQ
-475 AHKAQMSVEAYVDE
+475 AHAAQMSVEAYVDE
-489 LVKLSI
+489 LVKLGI

-524 AAKAYE
+524 AAEAFE

-540 DAGYITDDT
+540 DAGYITDET
-549 LQAINDRLPG
+549 LDSLNSKIPG
-559 VLELLMDEN
+559 VIEVLFDEN
-568 GQLTDNAA
+568 GALNENAA
-576 AAMGSTDSLI
+576 EALRSTDALI
-586 KFIRAQL
+586 AFIRAQL
-593 QAQLE
+593 QAQL
-598 AARTN
+598 A
-603 YQNLVNELN
+603 
-612 RVKAAADGSAASMA
+612 
-626 AVIAAQANLA
+626 AAQANYDNLKQELDDIQQKGLA
-636 LAGKGVQDA
+636 AAAAMLRVHAAKDGLDAAKKNLADFEAWMK
-645 QDALDNFNKYAE
+645 
-657 SGAFTSKGRSGGGGG
+657 SGSFKSGSGRGGGGG
-672 SKSIYSQQYEEITNL
+672 SKSIYSKEYEQITDL
-687 TEHYIKMSEL
+687 TEHYIKMSEM
-697 RQKRMSEESD
+697 RQKRMNEESS
-707 EYKAESK
+707 EYKAESR
-714 QQFLYYQQLAQQTY
+714 QQFLYYQQLAEQTY

-738 YTEADAD
+738 YTEANAD

-753 EGYLNSMYDIAK
+753 ESYLGSMYSIAK
-765 AMWEQEKQERIKAIQ
+765 AIWEQEKQERMEAVQ
-780 QQIDDENDRWES
+780 DQIDAENDRWEA
-792 RKKQLD
+792 REKQLS
-798 HEKDYYEALLD
+798 HEKDYYKALLE
-809 LEERYLDTIGDV
+809 LEQKYLDTIGNI
-821 HKEIRSLDKELAA
+821 HTEIRDLDKELAM
-834 AKAYPEGTN
+834 AKVYPEGTN
-843 LSLFT
+843 LDLFT
-848 DDEHDHLVAQLRDV
+848 DEEHDRLVAQLRDI
-862 EAEATD
+862 EKEATN
-868 LYTKYQEKLA
+868 LYTKYQEKLS
-878 SVSAENT
+878 SVAADNT

-954 VYDAEQDAEDKLT
+954 VYEAEQTSEDALT

-987 QTNIEQ
+987 QR
-993 AAHDKI
+993 AAEEAMHDKI
-999 IEGLEKMIEEI
+999 IDGLQDSLEQVQK
-1010 EDMEFVFEDFIQQ
+1010 MEFCFEEFIQT
-1023 LLDGADGIAAALA
+1023 LLEGTDGIASAFA
-1036 SAIAAINAAASG
+1036 SAIAKLSG
-1048 IGGGGPGGS
+1048 AFGNGKAGGGKNKQIVVSAGSKRPTGLNDGDIIYYRDSGGS
-1057 GPGAGGS
+1057 
-1064 YTPKTGVPVIAKKGY
+1064 V
-1079 KEGYTVMLKPNGE
+1079 N
-1092 VRVAPDPILEDI
+1092 PILVGGPNPLPIGFAKGSLSKPAYTGKGNEWWNEVI
-1104 KKMAHDKNREKVLG
+1104 LKYGGKG
-1118 RYAAGGVADYTGHAH
+1118 WGPSFSTGGVVNFTGPAH
-1133 LDGSKSS
+1133 LDGTQTD
-1140 PEVIFNSNDAAKLY
+1140 PEVIFNSADAAKLY

>member
-1162 LVDKLIGNVQA
+1162 LVDKLLGNVQA

>member
-1 MSVGMAASLCGG
+1 M
-13 CLRGRMRLPLLI
+13 
-25 KINRAGHASHGS
+25 
-37 ATRPALFLISS
+37 
-48 ERKSLPYRFTVTAYW
+48 
-63 AIHNI
+63 
-68 LFLKYT
+68 
-74 SASFR
+74 
-79 RLYHKLTVY
+79 
-88 GMVCLIPYWMI
+88 
-99 AAAKTGILLN
+99 
-109 GTEGVIR
+109 GVIR
-116 TWYNKKDRADLA
+116 SWVTKKDVEQLTR
-128 DYNLLLKEVEMG
+128 YNAVLSEVKTMSEDTQKNLDKM
-140 AQGADERLTLLKGS
+140 KSS
-154 MSNTAQ
+154 MSDTAK
-160 AAVKAANGGVV
+160 AAIEAANGGVV

-239 LNDSLDKNYGKL
+239 LNDSLDENYGKL

-258 DTDKWNDTLEEQYK
+258 DRDKWNDTLEEQYK

-278 LELEQQLELE
+278 LELEQQLTLE
-288 RSKATLTQK
+288 KAKATLTQK

-313 GYVSRIRMDRVAM
+313 GYVSRIRMDRVVM

-359 SNTGRLTAIQVQQYQ
+359 SKTGRLTAIQVQQYQ
-374 DIARELMRILTLRQ
+374 DIASELMRIVTLRQ

-401 IEIDQW
+401 VEIDQW
-407 KELVRTIQGV
+407 KELVRKIQGV

-422 YNFKGPDDTAG
+422 YNFKGLEDTTG
-433 YVSRSIESA
+433 YVRRSIESA

-489 LVKLSI
+489 LVKLDI

-524 AAKAYE
+524 AAEAFE

-559 VLELLMDEN
+559 VLDLLMDEN

-612 RVKAAADGSAASMA
+612 RVKAAADGSAASMN
-626 AVIAAQANLA
+626 AVIAAQTGLA

-657 SGAFTSKGRSGGGGG
+657 SGAFTSKGKSGGGGG

-697 RQKRMSEESD
+697 RQKRMSKESD

-738 YTEADAD
+738 YTAANAD

-780 QQIDDENDRWES
+780 KQIDDENDRWES

-1048 IGGGGPGGS
+1048 IGGGGGSGGS
-1057 GPGAGGS
+1057 GSGDGGS
-1064 YTPKTGVPVIAKKGY
+1064 YTPKTGVPVIAKKRY
-1079 KEGYTVMLKPNGE
+1079 AVMLKPNGE

-1162 LVDKLIGNVQA
+1162 LVDKLLGNVQA
-1173 KFEAIL
+1173 KFEAVL

>member
-1 MSVGMAASLCGG
+1 M
-13 CLRGRMRLPLLI
+13 
-25 KINRAGHASHGS
+25 
-37 ATRPALFLISS
+37 
-48 ERKSLPYRFTVTAYW
+48 
-63 AIHNI
+63 
-68 LFLKYT
+68 T
-74 SASFR
+74 S
-79 RLYHKLTVY
+79 
-88 GMVCLIPYWMI
+88 
-99 AAAKTGILLN
+99 
-109 GTEGVIR
+109 
-116 TWYNKKDRADLA
+116 
-128 DYNLLLKEVEMG
+128 
-140 AQGADERLTLLKGS
+140 
-154 MSNTAQ
+154 TAQ
-160 AAVKAANGGVV
+160 AAAKAANGGVV

-203 AAVSLIS
+203 AAVSVIS
-210 NYIHRLERAHQATAE
+210 NYIHRAERAHQATADV
-225 TIAEYEKQESSIAS
+225 IAKYNDEQAAIESATK
-239 LNDSLDKNYGKL
+239 SLDENYNKL
-251 RELHALK
+251 GELRQLQNS
-258 DTDKWNDTLEEQYK
+258 DKWSDELRDQYK
-272 TLQRQT
+272 QLKLQT
-278 LELEQQLELE
+278 AELE
-288 RSKATLTQK
+288 RQLEVAELQASISQR
-297 DVADKLKD
+297 DVADALQDEVSKTTGSWYTSSLGEYTVRKAGDFLDYVSLAASFKNPLQHFGTQEEYTQGAIDRIAELNKEYKKGGKLVGAQAKEYQALASFLSSIITQYQGWIEQAGD
-305 EANKNENQ
+305 NPYLQPDVDAWKNVVNEIRKILSPDLVGFNPVLDLT
-313 GYVSRIRMDRVAM
+313 GYVKGNIE
-326 HTHGGAVNTRAALSE
+326 HLQNGGPNKL
-341 SEYIDESIGI
+341 
-351 IENLNNVQ
+351 
-359 SNTGRLTAIQVQQYQ
+359 YQ
-374 DIARELMRILTLRQ
+374 DIL
-388 EWIKQGEGNPWLT
+388 GG
-401 IEIDQW
+401 
-407 KELVRTIQGV
+407 IQGKSKI
-417 LNPDI
+417 DI
-422 YNFKGPDDTAG
+422 LGDVDSQSYQWILKQ
-433 YVSRSIESA
+433 
-442 PKAVYAQIQ
+442 AQE
-451 GADKTDFLNQT
+451 AR
-462 SKDSAAYA
+462 
-470 WVTEQ
+470 V
-475 AHKAQMSVEAYVDE
+475 SVEAYVDE
-489 LVKLSI
+489 LVKLGYVTNDI
-495 MTDNVV
+495 TDDNEEF
-501 PKQDDLASSLLDIAK
+501 AASLLSIAK
-516 VANNDLED
+516 TANNDLE
-524 AAKAYE
+524 AAAEAFE

-612 RVKAAADGSAASMA
+612 RVKAAADGSAASMS
-626 AVIAAQANLA
+626 AVIAAQDNLA

-738 YTEADAD
+738 YTESNAD

-780 QQIDDENDRWES
+780 KQIDDENDRWES
-792 RKKQLD
+792 RKKRLD

-885 YELSHITDEFQRQY
+885 YELSHITEEFQRQY

-954 VYDAEQDAEDKLT
+954 VYDAEQDTEDKLT

-1048 IGGGGPGGS
+1048 IGGGGGSGGS
-1057 GPGAGGS
+1057 GSGAGGS
-1064 YTPKTGVPVIAKKGY
+1064 YTPKTGVPVIAKK
-1079 KEGYTVMLKPNGE
+1079 GYTVMLKPNGE

-1133 LDGSKSS
+1133 LDGSKSN

-1162 LVDKLIGNVQA
+1162 LVDKLLGNVQA
-1173 KFEAIL
+1173 KFEAVL